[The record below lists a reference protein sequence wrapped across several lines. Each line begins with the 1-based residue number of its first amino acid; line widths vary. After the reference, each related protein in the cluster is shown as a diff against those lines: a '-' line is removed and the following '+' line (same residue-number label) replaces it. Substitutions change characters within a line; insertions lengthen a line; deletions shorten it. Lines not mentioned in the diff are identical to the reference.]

1 MIDWPFADPRNVAVV
16 TVKNIMNGVAPIL
29 RVTHDLDDGAWQF
42 LVWVTP
48 DIDDAAIM
56 SLEEMTISDPTILE
70 LVDLP

>member
-42 LVWVTP
+42 LEWVTP

-56 SLEEMTISDPTILE
+56 SLEEMTISDPIILE

>member
-1 MIDWPFADPRNVAVV
+1 MIDWPFADPRNIAVV

-42 LVWVTP
+42 LEWVTP

-56 SLEEMTISDPTILE
+56 SLEEMTISDPIILE

>member
-42 LVWVTP
+42 LEWVTP

>member
-42 LVWVTP
+42 LEWVTP

-56 SLEEMTISDPTILE
+56 SLEEMTISDPTNLE

>member
-42 LVWVTP
+42 LEWVTP

-56 SLEEMTISDPTILE
+56 SLEEITISDPTILE